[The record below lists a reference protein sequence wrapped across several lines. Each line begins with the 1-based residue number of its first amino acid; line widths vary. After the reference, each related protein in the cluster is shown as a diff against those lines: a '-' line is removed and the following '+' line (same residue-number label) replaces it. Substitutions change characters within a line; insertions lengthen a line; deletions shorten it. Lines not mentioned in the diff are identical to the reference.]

1 MCFVAP
7 FRLHAWDLA
16 AATACVWGPPASYS
30 HELTHCAVARSRSRR
45 LAHRGAGDGLPK
57 LLDQLPPGLRE
68 PTLDPARPGSGARP
82 LRSRPPQPPRPDEE
96 IIRYP
101 ETPALVSSLLNGDSG
116 VCFRRL
122 LGQPGNTWKLENLL
136 YISFLKISIVHAQNF
151 LNKHKDLKV
160 LTSREQVERT
170 GGR

>member
-1 MCFVAP
+1 MIKRKMNINSACMHYVVACF
-7 FRLHAWDLA
+7 H
-16 AATACVWGPPASYS
+16 
-30 HELTHCAVARSRSRR
+30 SRQ
-45 LAHRGAGDGLPK
+45 LAHSGAGDGLLK
-57 LLDQLPPGLRE
+57 LLDQLQWGLC
-68 PTLDPARPGSGARP
+68 P
-82 LRSRPPQPPRPDEE
+82 LLPSPDEE

-101 ETPALVSSLLNGDSG
+101 ETLASVSSLLNGDSS
-116 VCFRRL
+116 VHFRSL

>member
-30 HELTHCAVARSRSRR
+30 HALTHCAVARSRSRR

-82 LRSRPPQPPRPDEE
+82 LRSRPPQPPRPDEGELGGLPASRRGGAGAQRAESSE
-96 IIRYP
+96 IWEEMTREGSRP
-101 ETPALVSSLLNGDSG
+101 RETSLWCQPRALCGARFS
-116 VCFRRL
+116 
-122 LGQPGNTWKLENLL
+122 
-136 YISFLKISIVHAQNF
+136 
-151 LNKHKDLKV
+151 
-160 LTSREQVERT
+160 
-170 GGR
+170 